1 MLKGVDVKKF
11 ATIKTS
17 MEGILLFNFCLFIVC
32 EKTQHGAHADV
43 RGQLAGTGSLLP
55 PQIS

>member
-1 MLKGVDVKKF
+1 MDVEKF
-11 ATIKTS
+11 AAIKTS
-17 MEGILLFNFCLFIVC
+17 MEWILLFNFCLFIVC
-32 EKTQHGAHADV
+32 GKTQHGVHADV